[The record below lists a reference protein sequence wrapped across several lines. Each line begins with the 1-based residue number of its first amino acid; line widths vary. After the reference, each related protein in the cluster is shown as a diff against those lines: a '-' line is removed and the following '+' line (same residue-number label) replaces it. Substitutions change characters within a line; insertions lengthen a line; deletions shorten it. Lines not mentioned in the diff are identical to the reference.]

1 MSDLE
6 RLRGGKQSF
15 CQSMTETASPL
26 LAMRECECVRVR
38 ECVVLH
44 GRRNDATLGEFFTVK
59 SSETQN
65 RFNTD
70 NAVTDTT
77 TTTTTTVQTRIPLKV
92 ILLLLVIINNGNN
105 NNNNYYYYV
114 IATVIEYNHY

>member
-1 MSDLE
+1 MNVLE
-6 RLRGGKQSF
+6 R
-15 CQSMTETASPL
+15 
-26 LAMRECECVRVR
+26 V
-38 ECVVLH
+38 CVVLH
-44 GRRNDATLGEFFTVK
+44 GRKNDATLGEFFTVK

-77 TTTTTTVQTRIPLKV
+77 TTTTTTTTTVQTRIPLKV

-105 NNNNYYYYV
+105 NNNY
-114 IATVIEYNHY
+114 

>member
-1 MSDLE
+1 M
-6 RLRGGKQSF
+6 
-15 CQSMTETASPL
+15 
-26 LAMRECECVRVR
+26 
-38 ECVVLH
+38 VLH

-70 NAVTDTT
+70 NAVTYT

-105 NNNNYYYYV
+105 NNNY
-114 IATVIEYNHY
+114 